1 MALKSL
7 APFGSSS
14 SPARGTDP
22 FGNLRHDIERLFED
36 VTRGWQLP
44 AAFRGDGLLN
54 PRVDIAETDQ
64 GLELTAEL
72 PGIDEKDIDLSL
84 DDDVLT
90 LKAEHKAEKEEEDK
104 KKRYHLVER
113 SHGTYLRHFQIPFTP
128 DAAKVSASFDKGVLK
143 VSVPR
148 AAAEDSKARKIAIG
162 KAA

>member
-1 MALKSL
+1 MAMKSL
-7 APFGSSS
+7 APFSSGSPTRS
-14 SPARGTDP
+14 ADP
-22 FGNLRHDIERLFED
+22 FGGLRHDIERLFDD

-44 AAFRGDGLLN
+44 AVFRGDGLLN
-54 PRVDIAETDQ
+54 PRVDIAETDA

-113 SHGTYLRHFQIPFTP
+113 SHGTYLRRFQVPFTP

-148 AAAEDSKARKIAIG
+148 TAGEDSKARKIAIG

>member
-7 APFGSSS
+7 APFGSSG

-90 LKAEHKAEKEEEDK
+90 LKAEHKAEKEKEDK

-113 SHGTYLRHFQIPFTP
+113 SHGTYLRRFQIPFTP

-148 AAAEDSKARKIAIG
+148 A
-162 KAA
+162 